1 MVDCGPNDALAVD
14 ICLISYLAKDGRYL
28 SPMTDTS
35 IRTMDRW
42 IAYLKRKYI
51 AHSKGKYKTMLPSI
65 VPGETS

>member
-1 MVDCGPNDALAVD
+1 
-14 ICLISYLAKDGRYL
+14 
-28 SPMTDTS
+28 MTDTS